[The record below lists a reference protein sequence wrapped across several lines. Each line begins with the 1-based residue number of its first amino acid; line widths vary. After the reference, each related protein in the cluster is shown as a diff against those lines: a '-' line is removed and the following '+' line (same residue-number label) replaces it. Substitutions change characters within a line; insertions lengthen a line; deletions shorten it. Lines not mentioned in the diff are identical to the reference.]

1 MENKNMNVIEEL
13 KGAHIVGIT
22 GHIRPDGDCT
32 GSTLALY
39 NYLKKNAPD
48 MDVSV
53 YLEQP
58 GIEFSYLSGYS
69 DIKNTLENGREFDAF
84 VEAFSNEQIAQ
95 YAISDGQTKM
105 GDNGKYLRLLWEVSS
120 EKIGKEKNGH

>member
-1 MENKNMNVIEEL
+1 MKKYIRVVVAVEL
-13 KGAHIVGIT
+13 VTVG
-22 GHIRPDGDCT
+22 D
-32 GSTLALY
+32 
-39 NYLKKNAPD
+39 K
-48 MDVSV
+48 
-53 YLEQP
+53 
-58 GIEFSYLSGYS
+58 
-69 DIKNTLENGREFDAF
+69 F